1 MSLYN
6 DKRIAWLKRVFPR
19 VQEYALRKWLMTHIQ
34 LSRIRLE
41 RLTMLMTLAQ
51 FIAILTTD
59 AYLALFTAWINFI
72 L

>member
-6 DKRIAWLKRVFPR
+6 DKRISWLKRVFPEGTR
-19 VQEYALRKWLMTHIQ
+19 ICLEKMVDDHIQ

-41 RLTMLMTLAQ
+41 RLTMSMTLAQ
-51 FIAILTTD
+51 SIAILTTGVR
-59 AYLALFTAWINFI
+59 LALFTAWINFI